1 LHVLQKD
8 LSHSGAVALSLSI
21 LQPHCQCGPEP
32 VELEGNCIVPL
43 STEIWSVCPPWGR
56 RKKERK
62 ERKKRKTPQAARSSS
77 HQLRK
82 RGHLGR
88 KPPSPEKKKI
98 VSEDQEGCGQT
109 SQQTSSNWFE
119 GEENAQEN
127 VRSEQAYEHGAQNE
141 HEA

>member
-1 LHVLQKD
+1 
-8 LSHSGAVALSLSI
+8 
-21 LQPHCQCGPEP
+21 
-32 VELEGNCIVPL
+32 
-43 STEIWSVCPPWGR
+43 
-56 RKKERK
+56 
-62 ERKKRKTPQAARSSS
+62 
-77 HQLRK
+77 
-82 RGHLGR
+82 LGR

-141 HEA
+141 HEAWEQVSWLFVKQGRDSSEEPKREECK